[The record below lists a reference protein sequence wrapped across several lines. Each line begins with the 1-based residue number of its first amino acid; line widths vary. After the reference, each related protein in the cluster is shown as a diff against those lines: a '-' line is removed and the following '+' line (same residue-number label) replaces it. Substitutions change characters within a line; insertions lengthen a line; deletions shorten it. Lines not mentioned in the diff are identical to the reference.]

1 MAEADGIR
9 HDLERLLRSIREGRP
24 LKPIGSLESIRDSD
38 IMASILG
45 SAFTKAGYKV
55 RIKMVRQPQFE
66 EFHHV
71 FIEVFDPTT
80 SHWIAVDPQRTEPGD
95 WDEEKA
101 VQV

>member
-1 MAEADGIR
+1 MPDSDGIQY
-9 HDLERLLRSIREGRP
+9 DLQRLLRAIRKGWP
-24 LKPIGSLESIRDSD
+24 LKPMGPLESIMDSD

-71 FIEVFDPTT
+71 FIEVLDPTT
-80 SHWIAVDPQRTEPGD
+80 SHWVAVDPQRTEPGD
-95 WDEEKA
+95 WDEEKV